1 MKKLII
7 ALLIACMVLSL
18 VACGAEKDE
27 EKVNPDE
34 QTTENTDSENT
45 DENTDSADNGD
56 EITSF
61 DYMAADLTQYL
72 KLGEYKGLSATR
84 ETAELTDEEYNDYM
98 NQLLAN
104 YSDYE
109 QITDR
114 AAVEGETVVVDYTG
128 TRDGVAFDGGT
139 AQMQPIVASDGNGYI
154 PGFGSAL
161 IGHKAGD
168 VFSTEIT
175 FPETYQNNPDLAG
188 VTVTFA
194 FNVHYIQG
202 ELVTPTLDTI
212 DDTFVKTYF
221 GKDTVEE
228 FVTSQRVGVEIQ
240 KAYSQTS
247 ATNMELWQ
255 QIIDNSEV
263 IAYPAG
269 AVEEVYDYYRE
280 MYEYYASYYG
290 TDYATFLSDYVGITD
305 DELLENCRDFV
316 KEDLVMYSLVKE
328 LDANVT
334 DEEIAEKT
342 AFFAQ
347 MYGVGES
354 EITSYYGDEQ
364 MKTTTQFDKVL
375 DIISTFSNIT
385 EVAE

>member
-18 VACGAEKDE
+18 VACNAEKDE

-34 QTTENTDSENT
+34 QTTENTDAGNT
-45 DENTDSADNGD
+45 DENTESADDG
-56 EITSF
+56 EAASF
-61 DYMAADLTQYL
+61 DFMTADLTQYL

-84 ETAELTDEEYNDYM
+84 ETAELSDAEFDDYM
-98 NQLLAN
+98 NQLLAS
-104 YSDYE
+104 YSNYE

-128 TRDGVAFDGGT
+128 TRDGVAFEGGT
-139 AQMQPIVASDGNGYI
+139 AQMQPVVASDGNGYI

-168 VFSTEIT
+168 FFSVDVT
-175 FPETYQNNPDLAG
+175 FPEEYQNNPDLAG

-202 ELVTPTLDTI
+202 ELLSPTLDTI
-212 DDTFVKTYF
+212 DDEFVKTYF

-228 FVTSQRVGVEIQ
+228 FVNSQREGVEVQ

-263 IAYPAG
+263 IAYPDG
-269 AVEEVYDYYRE
+269 TVEKVYEYYRE

-290 TDYATFLSDYVGITD
+290 TDYATFLSDYVGLTD
-305 DELLENCRDFV
+305 DELLENCRDYV

-342 AFFAQ
+342 AFFAK
-347 MYGVGES
+347 MYCVDES
-354 EITSYYGDEQ
+354 DITSYYGDDQ

-375 DIISTFSNIT
+375 GIISTYANIT